1 MKTQCSQHLVSL
13 DAPWS
18 ISLGNE
24 LPLVIIAGPCV
35 IESLDFTLHTAET
48 LRNIVSHAGLPFIY
62 KSSFDKANRTSL
74 ASYRGVGLDAGMLIM
89 RRVRETIGVPVLT
102 DVHTESQ
109 VAAVAAVADM
119 LQTPAF
125 LCRQTDFIQAVAA
138 TGKPVNLKKG
148 QFLAPDNME
157 KVLVKALATGN
168 SRLTLCERGAM
179 FGYGDL
185 VADLR
190 SLVIMARTGF
200 PVVFDATH
208 SVQSPGSL
216 GEGSG
221 GHREYVPA
229 LARGAAAVGVAAI
242 FLETHPDPDNAPC
255 DGANM
260 LAFSQ
265 LPKLLEQIKAID
277 AMVKGY

>member
-1 MKTQCSQHLVSL
+1 METKGTQRSVSL
-13 DAPWS
+13 DPPWN
-18 ISLGNE
+18 IRFGND
-24 LPLVIIAGPCV
+24 LPLVVIAGPCV
-35 IESLDFTLHTAET
+35 IEGLDFALRTAEA
-48 LRNIVSHAGLPFIY
+48 LQSIFSNAGLPFIY

-74 ASYRGVGLDAGMLIM
+74 ASYRGVGLDAGLAIM
-89 RRVRETIGVPVLT
+89 RRVRETVGVPILT
-102 DVHTESQ
+102 DVHTEAQ
-109 VAAVAAVADM
+109 VAPAAAVGDM

-138 TGKPVNLKKG
+138 TGKPTNLKKG

-157 KVLVKALATGN
+157 KVLAKALATGN

-216 GEGSG
+216 GVGSG

-242 FLETHPDPDNAPC
+242 FLETHPDPGNAPC

-277 AMVKGY
+277 AMVKGC